1 MKLYISLLFTFAFF
15 LLACADQPK
24 SNKSSAEVNAIIE
37 KNKQTSLLNEISAI
51 TRTAQRLEGY
61 GREMDS
67 YRRAP
72 DAERQRTC
80 NQLMIDGKRDLA
92 EMEIKINNLPE
103 NYKVQLTSITS
114 DLNECVS
121 CSKKAMESCKKAR
134 ASINDYIKQ
143 TFPQ

>member
-15 LLACADQPK
+15 LIACADKPK
-24 SNKSSAEVNAIIE
+24 TNQSSAEVNAIIE
-37 KNKQTSLLNEISAI
+37 KNKQTSLLNEVSAI

-72 DAERQRTC
+72 DAARQETC
-80 NQLMIDGKRDLA
+80 NKLMTDGKQDLT
-92 EMEIKINNLPE
+92 ELETKINNLPE
-103 NYKVQLTSITS
+103 NYKIQLTSITS
-114 DLNECVS
+114 DLNACVS

>member
-1 MKLYISLLFTFAFF
+1 MKLYISLLFTFIFF
-15 LLACADQPK
+15 LISCADKPNANQ
-24 SNKSSAEVNAIIE
+24 SSAQVNAIIE
-37 KNKQTSLLNEISAI
+37 KNRQTSELNEVSAL

-72 DAERQRTC
+72 DAERQQTC
-80 NQLMIDGKRDLA
+80 NRLMEDGKRDLA
-92 EMEIKINNLPE
+92 EMQTKINNLPE
-103 NYKVQLTSITS
+103 KYTAQFTSITG

-134 ASINDYIKQ
+134 ASINETIKQ